1 MIPNPY
7 ISAAFGGLLKI
18 YDDIVD
24 IPEYARY
31 SSPRILEIIKVLII
45 STLTYISIRNVNI
58 PFIIFI
64 FHLIHVI
71 FVDRKAL
78 DTDFYFAGMFL
89 SFILIF
95 VALASS
101 ELNFGAI
108 AIIFASVI
116 SLAVDHYFFPE
127 EHSWKK
133 IMERCIFA
141 GLLIFSP
148 YITPVVSNMIN
159 FDLNT
164 WMDYDAV
171 SIAANYFIISIVNMT
186 YLELFS
192 KKIKSSDKPSDK
204 PTDKPSDKPSDEPS
218 DEHVE

>member
-7 ISAAFGGLLKI
+7 VSAAFGGLLKI

-24 IPEYARY
+24 IPEYANY

-58 PFIIFI
+58 PFIIFT
-64 FHLIHVI
+64 FHLIHVM
-71 FVDRKAL
+71 FVDKKAL
-78 DTDFYFAGMFL
+78 DTDFYFSGMVL

-95 VALASS
+95 VALTSS
-101 ELNFGAI
+101 DFNFGTI
-108 AIIFASVI
+108 PIIFAPII
-116 SLAVDHYFFPE
+116 SLSFDHYFFPE

-133 IMERCIFA
+133 IIERCIFA
-141 GLLIFSP
+141 GCLIFSP
-148 YITPVVSNMIN
+148 YIIPIVSNMVD

-164 WMDYDAV
+164 WIDYDAV
-171 SIAANYFIISIVNMT
+171 SIAASYFVISIINMT

-192 KKIKSSDKPSDK
+192 KKIK
-204 PTDKPSDKPSDEPS
+204 PSDKPSDE
-218 DEHVE
+218 HVE

>member
-1 MIPNPY
+1 MIPIPY
-7 ISAAFGGLLKI
+7 VGAAFGGLLKI

-24 IPEYARY
+24 IPEYANY

-45 STLTYISIRNVNI
+45 STLTYISIHNVNI

-71 FVDRKAL
+71 FVDKKAL
-78 DTDFYFAGMFL
+78 DTDFYFSGMVL

-95 VALASS
+95 VALTSS

-108 AIIFASVI
+108 PIIIASVL
-116 SLAVDHYFFPE
+116 SLAFDHYFFPE

-133 IMERCIFA
+133 IIERCIFA
-141 GLLIFSP
+141 GCLIFSP
-148 YITPVVSNMIN
+148 QIVPAVSNMIN

-164 WMDYDAV
+164 WMDYDVA
-171 SIAANYFIISIVNMT
+171 SIAAGYFCISIINMT
-186 YLELFS
+186 YLEITS
-192 KKIKSSDKPSDK
+192 KKIKPV
-204 PTDKPSDKPSDEPS
+204 